1 MTFWNS
7 VTTCLRK
14 YATFSGKA
22 TRSELWYFYL
32 LFVVCEYALVIP
44 FLLAPLF
51 TNDETATAHNIVFYA
66 RLILAL
72 IFLMPLA
79 AVATRR
85 LHDTG
90 RTGRSWLVILIP
102 LLGPIL
108 LFAWLVEPTKA
119 VKAQIA

>member
-32 LFVVCEYALVIP
+32 FFVVCEYALVIP
-44 FLLAPLF
+44 FLLTPLF
-51 TNDETATAHNIVFYA
+51 TNDAMDIPHDILPYAH
-66 RLILAL
+66 LILAL

-90 RTGRSWLVILIP
+90 RTGRSWLITLIP

-119 VKAQIA
+119 VKAQLA

>member
-32 LFVVCEYALVIP
+32 FFVVCEYALVIP
-44 FLLAPLF
+44 FLLTPLF
-51 TNDETATAHNIVFYA
+51 TNDARDTPHDILPYAH
-66 RLILAL
+66 LILAL

-90 RTGRSWLVILIP
+90 RTGRSWLVTLIP

-108 LFAWLVEPTKA
+108 LFAWLVEPTKV